1 VSTKKLA
8 LLALIAACPI
18 LFFSLDLGQH
28 LSFESLKAN
37 REALIAFHA
46 SHRLATV
53 LTFMALYILQTAL
66 SLPGATVFSLA
77 AGLLFGA
84 ALGTVY
90 AVIAATIGAVLAFG
104 LSRYLVRDL
113 VQQRFGTR
121 LAKVNEALEKE
132 GLSYLL
138 FLRLVPLFPFF
149 LVNLAAA
156 MTRLPLRTFA
166 LGTLIGI
173 LPGGFIYVNA
183 GASIATINSLGD
195 IASPKVVGSFAL
207 LGVFALLP
215 GLFQALKTRTTT
227 EEGSKV

>member
-1 VSTKKLA
+1 MSTKKLA
-8 LLALIAACPI
+8 LLAPIAACLI
-18 LFFSLDLGQH
+18 LFFYLDLGRY
-28 LSFESLKAN
+28 LSFEALKTN
-37 REALIAFHA
+37 REALIAFQA

-53 LTFMALYILQTAL
+53 LAFMALYILQTAL
-66 SLPGATVFSLA
+66 SLPGAAVLSLA

-90 AVIAATIGAVLAFG
+90 AVVAATLGAVLAFG
-104 LSRYLVRDL
+104 LARYLLRDL
-113 VQQRFGTR
+113 VQQRFGSR
-121 LAKVNEALEKE
+121 LAKVNGALEKE

-156 MTRLPLRTFA
+156 MTKLPLRTFT

-195 IASPKVVGSFAL
+195 VASPRVIGSFVL
-207 LGVFALLP
+207 LGVFALMP
-215 GLFQALKTRTTT
+215 GLYQALKIRTTK
-227 EEGSKV
+227 EEGSKI

>member
-1 VSTKKLA
+1 
-8 LLALIAACPI
+8 
-18 LFFSLDLGQH
+18 
-28 LSFESLKAN
+28 
-37 REALIAFHA
+37 
-46 SHRLATV
+46 
-53 LTFMALYILQTAL
+53 M
-66 SLPGATVFSLA
+66 
-77 AGLLFGA
+77 
-84 ALGTVY
+84 
-90 AVIAATIGAVLAFG
+90 
-104 LSRYLVRDL
+104 RDL

-121 LAKVNEALEKE
+121 LAKINEALEKE

-183 GASIATINSLGD
+183 GASIATINGLGD
-195 IASPKVVGSFAL
+195 IASPKVVDSFVL

-215 GLFQALKTRTTT
+215 GLYQAPKTRTTK
-227 EEGSKV
+227 EEGSKI